1 MRAITTVILSAALAT
16 SASAQSIAPQSGP
29 LSRPEGVVGVGL
41 TVPFGGARHKEA
53 PRVELRLS
61 RDSVNFDGS
70 RQSSTVGWQPMEAR
84 IGIALAPDHK
94 LTVNGKS
101 VETDRRQGV
110 STVGWVAIGVGVVAV
125 AAGAWFYNAMEE
137 ASRHSD

>member
-41 TVPFGGARHKEA
+41 TVPFGGVRHKEA

-84 IGIALAPDHK
+84 IGIALTPDHK